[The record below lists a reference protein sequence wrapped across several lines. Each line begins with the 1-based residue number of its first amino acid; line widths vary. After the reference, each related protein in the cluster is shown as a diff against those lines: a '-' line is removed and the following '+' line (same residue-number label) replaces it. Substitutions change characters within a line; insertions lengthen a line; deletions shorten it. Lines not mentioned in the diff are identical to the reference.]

1 MKQNVYNQSQFFEG
15 YKKLRESNSGLND
28 VLEQPAL
35 RALLPRLE
43 GKQILDI
50 GCGMGQFVSYCAQQG
65 ANKVVGTDIS
75 NNMIKYANQHN
86 KGEDTEFVCSAIED
100 LQFENQSFDLIVS
113 SLVLHYVKDYRE
125 VVSKVHRWLRTGG
138 IFIFSIEHP
147 MVTSQNPM
155 QGWVYNEQGQKICW
169 PVDHYGEEGERRQ
182 SWFIDGVI
190 KYHRK
195 LATVVNELIEEGFQ
209 IERMEEPEAT
219 VAALTERPELGEH
232 GRRPPI
238 LLVKCKKGLS

>member
-1 MKQNVYNQSQFFEG
+1 MKQNVYDHSHFFEG

-35 RALLPRLE
+35 RVLLPRLE
-43 GKQILDI
+43 GKRVLDI
-50 GCGMGQFVSYCAQQG
+50 GCGMGQFVAHCAQQG
-65 ANKVVGTDIS
+65 ALKVIGADIS
-75 NNMIKYANQHN
+75 NKMIEYAKQNN
-86 KGEDTEFVCSAIED
+86 KDENTEFICSAIED
-100 LQFENQSFDLIVS
+100 LQFESQSFDLIVS

-125 VVSKVHRWLRTGG
+125 VVSNIHRWLHTEG

-155 QGWVYNEQGQKICW
+155 EGWGCNEQGQKVCW
-169 PVDHYGEEGERRQ
+169 PVDHYGEEGERNQ

-195 LATVVNELIEEGFQ
+195 IATVVNELMEEGFQ

-219 VAALTERPELGEH
+219 AEALAERPELGEH
-232 GRRPPI
+232 SRRPPF
-238 LLVKCKKGLS
+238 LLVKCKKV